1 MKTVLTV
8 RKSKQGKNFKKIF
21 KRINIKFFLTKR
33 KNQKCIKLRKRI
45 IFKQLEVTGK
55 ILKRRITNADC

>member
-1 MKTVLTV
+1 MKMVLTL
-8 RKSKQGKNFKKIF
+8 RKSKQGKNYKKIY
-21 KRINIKFFLTKR
+21 KRVNTKFSLTKR

-55 ILKRRITNADC
+55 ILKRKITSADC